1 MCEGCLEIILNN
13 RHVVRHA
20 ALGNIKNHLKPGIL
34 QAANRH
40 ANDFIEF
47 DDLISQILKKFFI
60 WKKNQTNPID
70 VKNAF
75 FHKIAKNAATD
86 ELGEYTQNYD
96 DLENDPRHEEIV
108 EKLKISHENHQKLQ
122 EIYTFCENQIEVD
135 AIASIS
141 IGEDNES
148 FARRHNMLPNTSTQF
163 KRRLIN
169 KIKKR
174 REYKK
179 TLNEGVNH
187 G

>member
-20 ALGNIKNHLKPGIL
+20 ALGNIKNHLNPSIL
-34 QAANRH
+34 KAANRH

-60 WKKNQTNPID
+60 WKKNQLNPVN

-75 FHKIAKNAATD
+75 FHKIARNVATD
-86 ELGEYTQNYD
+86 EISEYTENYD
-96 DLENDPRHEEIV
+96 ELKTDPRHAELEDKI
-108 EKLKISHENHQKLQ
+108 KISRDNFEKLQ

-135 AIASIS
+135 AISS
-141 IGEDNES
+141 MSLGENNDS
-148 FARRHNMLPNTSTQF
+148 FAKRYNMLPNTATKF
-163 KRRLIN
+163 KRRLLI

-174 REYKK
+174 REYQKNLDK
-179 TLNEGVNH
+179 GVTN

>member
-70 VKNAF
+70 IKNAF

-108 EKLKISHENHQKLQ
+108 EKLKISHENHQKLK

-135 AIASIS
+135 AISS
-141 IGEDNES
+141 MSLGENNDS
-148 FARRHNMLPNTSTQF
+148 FAKRYNMLPNTATKF
-163 KRRLIN
+163 KRRLLI

-174 REYKK
+174 REYQK
-179 TLNEGVNH
+179 TLDKGVTN